1 MSDLTPKQL
10 EVLAFIRR
18 FMESGGLPL
27 ISFLQNDS
35 GAASGWSPGEVV
47 AVNFEPDSVVVL
59 EGRRAS

>member
-1 MSDLTPKQL
+1 
-10 EVLAFIRR
+10 
-18 FMESGGLPL
+18 MESGGLPL

-35 GAASGWSPGEVV
+35 GAASGWSPGEAV